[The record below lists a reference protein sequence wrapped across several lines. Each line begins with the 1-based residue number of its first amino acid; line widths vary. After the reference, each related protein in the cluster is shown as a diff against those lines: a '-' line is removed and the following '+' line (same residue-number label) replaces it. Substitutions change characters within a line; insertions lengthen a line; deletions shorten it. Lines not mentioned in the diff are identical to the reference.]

1 MLTFALCFRSSVISR
16 GIFVM
21 FWSILLLAPPKIFSG
36 VLQKDLG
43 RCTPS
48 LRGVGLPKPLDKICV
63 CLYQARAQICLDNI
77 ETVRAPELVKA

>member
-1 MLTFALCFRSSVISR
+1 VGFR
-16 GIFVM
+16 F
-21 FWSILLLAPPKIFSG
+21 ILLVPSPKIFSG
-36 VLQKDLG
+36 VLHKDLG